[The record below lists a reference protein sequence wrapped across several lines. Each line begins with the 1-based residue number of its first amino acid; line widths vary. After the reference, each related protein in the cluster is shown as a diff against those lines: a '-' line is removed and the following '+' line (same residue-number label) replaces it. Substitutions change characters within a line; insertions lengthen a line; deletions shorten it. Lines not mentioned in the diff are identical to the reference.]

1 MANLSNNK
9 LKTNNIL
16 FDNNDILF
24 KKYLMKSNVFAEYG
38 CGQST
43 YWVLKNTTAQILS
56 VDTSIDWIKTIKQS
70 KVYDEQKIK
79 LKYIDVGK
87 VENWG
92 FPIDYSK
99 RDSFIDYTNWVWKQ
113 NLIPDTVL
121 IDGRFRV
128 CCFFTCLKFAKE
140 GTIIIFDDYFDRP
153 YYHIV
158 EKHLRVYQKCGR
170 QAIFKIL
177 NKEKF
182 DSKKIDTE
190 IKNFRHV
197 LN

>member
-9 LKTNNIL
+9 LKTNNTL

-70 KVYDEQKIK
+70 KVYDDQKIK

-99 RDSFIDYTNWVWKQ
+99 RDSFIDYTNWIWKQ
-113 NLIPDTVL
+113 NLIL
-121 IDGRFRV
+121 ILF
-128 CCFFTCLKFAKE
+128 
-140 GTIIIFDDYFDRP
+140 
-153 YYHIV
+153 
-158 EKHLRVYQKCGR
+158 
-170 QAIFKIL
+170 
-177 NKEKF
+177 
-182 DSKKIDTE
+182 
-190 IKNFRHV
+190 
-197 LN
+197 

>member
-1 MANLSNNK
+1 MTNISNNK

-16 FDNNDILF
+16 FKNDDTLF
-24 KKYLMKSNVFAEYG
+24 KKYLMKSYVFAEYG

-43 YWVLKNTTAQILS
+43 YWALKNTTAQILS

-99 RDSFIDYTNWVWKQ
+99 RDSFIDYTNWAWKQ

-153 YYHIV
+153 YYHTV
-158 EKHLRVYQKCGR
+158 SYTHLTLPTTPYV
-170 QAIFKIL
+170 
-177 NKEKF
+177 
-182 DSKKIDTE
+182 
-190 IKNFRHV
+190 
-197 LN
+197 